1 MSLLDSGFLPSIS
14 VGQWFTDVVNWINDN
29 LGPLLNI
36 IDDALSTLND
46 GLADFFNWIPPLI
59 MVLAL
64 AGIGTWLRGWKFG
77 LFALI
82 GLFLIQA
89 MPTKELWP
97 DAMDTFALVLV
108 AAAIA
113 MILAIPIGILAA
125 SNGVASKVIRPVM
138 DLMQTMPAYVYLVPA
153 LFFWSVGPTT
163 GLVATIVF
171 AMPPGVRLTE
181 LGIRQV
187 DPEMVEAGQ
196 AFGAPRGKILRGI
209 QVPLALPTI
218 MAGINQVIMLS
229 LSMVVIAGL
238 VGSGGLGELVY
249 QGISNLDLVTASESG
264 LAVVVLA
271 IYLDRLTSAFSDKS
285 AVSKASKPQRAKVQ
299 RKKAAAAAE

>member
-1 MSLLDSGFLPSIS
+1 MSLWNSDFLPTLN
-14 VGQWFTDVVNWINDN
+14 VGQWFNNVVSWMNDN
-29 LGPLLNI
+29 LGPLLNV
-36 IDDALSTLND
+36 IDDALTTLND
-46 GLADFFNWIPPLI
+46 GLTDFLNWVPPLI
-59 MVLAL
+59 MVLLL
-64 AGIGTWLRGWKFG
+64 AGLGTWVRGWLFG
-77 LFALI
+77 LFAVI
-82 GLFLIQA
+82 GLLLIQA
-89 MPTKELWP
+89 MPTADLWP
-97 DAMDTFALVLV
+97 EAMESFALVLV
-108 AAAIA
+108 AAVIA

-125 SNGVASKVIRPVM
+125 SNGIASRIIRPVM

-187 DPEMVEAGQ
+187 DPEMVEAGH
-196 AFGAPRGKILRGI
+196 AFGAPRRQILRGI
-209 QVPLALPTI
+209 QFPLAMPTV

-238 VGSGGLGELVY
+238 VGSGGLGEPVY
-249 QGISNLDLVTASESG
+249 QGISNLDLVTASEAG

-271 IYLDRLTSAFSDKS
+271 IYLDRLTSAFGDKS
-285 AVSKASKPQRAKVQ
+285 AVARASRP
-299 RKKAAAAAE
+299 RKKAAATA